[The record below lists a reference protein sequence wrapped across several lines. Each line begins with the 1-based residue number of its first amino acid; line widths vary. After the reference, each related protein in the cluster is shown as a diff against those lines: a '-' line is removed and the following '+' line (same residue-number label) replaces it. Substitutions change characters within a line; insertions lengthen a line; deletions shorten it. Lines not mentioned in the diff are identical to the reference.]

1 LAGRAGALSPA
12 LPDEPAVPVQSAP
25 LYVAARA
32 SEPDVADFASE
43 SVIIFDIEGA
53 VHYWNPASEALYG
66 WPALTMIGRG
76 IGHLSTRSE
85 NEREHWRMLLQE
97 GTWQGVVSRRTPS
110 GIHIA
115 VDIRQYVRFAQD
127 GTPRDVIE
135 YGRQS
140 LSEGAIE
147 GADWHIPDRL
157 MAASWEIDVSASAPL
172 IAAIAR
178 QRNEVGVD
186 NEAQLNARYTE
197 LVKAAR
203 IVNVNERTVRL
214 VGGNRGRDLMIG
226 QPVAGFWPLESRAT
240 LGELIVDAMTGEI
253 EDATYRQQ
261 MPSDGILRDPL
272 VTVWRTE
279 TPGRIYAAVNGTV
292 DDDRSYIY
300 LRASEA
306 RYRKLV
312 NHMPIA
318 LWQVDASHM
327 GRIYNDIR
335 AMGVTDF
342 AAYLDEHP
350 DLVELAATTV
360 RVTDINRAAIQM
372 FGGNSPLDLM
382 RPVGYLFTVNRAA
395 LRNVMIGRFNG
406 QEGHAE
412 VTKVQ
417 TFDGR
422 LLDVRMSVTYPKIL
436 AELDVTIFSFEDVTE
451 RLSMEAE
458 LRQLQADF
466 THAARISTLG
476 ELTTSIAHEINQP
489 LAAIVTNA
497 ETSLRWLSRDDPNV
511 EKVKALTARIAASGR
526 RASDIVQHIRGMASK
541 RQPER
546 SAIDLNEIVQESLIF
561 IRHEIESQSIAI
573 TTNLARALPHTMG
586 DRIQLQQVVVNL
598 LINSVQAVEAQAKG
612 KREICIGTQLTEDG
626 ALAFTLRDTGPGIR
640 PDDID
645 RIFEGFFTTKEAGM
659 GIGLAICQSIIA
671 EHGGSITASNHPDG
685 GAQFRFVIPVES
697 PDGSA

>member
-1 LAGRAGALSPA
+1 MNAG
-12 LPDEPAVPVQSAP
+12 P
-25 LYVAARA
+25 LQVTTQV
-32 SEPDVADFASE
+32 SEPDIADFASE
-43 SVIIFDIEGA
+43 SVVIFDIEGA

-66 WPALTMIGRG
+66 WPSLTMVGRG

-140 LSEGAIE
+140 LSDGAVP

-157 MAASWEIDVSASAPL
+157 MAASWEIDVSASEAL
-172 IAAIAR
+172 IAEIAR
-178 QRNEVGVD
+178 LRGEAD
-186 NEAQLNARYTE
+186 AEAQLNARHNE

-203 IVNVNERTVRL
+203 IINVNERTMRL

-240 LGELIVDAMTGEI
+240 LGELIVDAMTGKT
-253 EDATYRQQ
+253 EDATYRRQL
-261 MPSDGILRDPL
+261 PSDGILRDPL
-272 VTVWRTE
+272 VTVWRAE
-279 TPGRIYAAVNGTV
+279 TPGRIYAAVNGAV
-292 DDDRSYIY
+292 DDDRSYVY

-312 NHMPIA
+312 HHMPIA

-335 AMGVTDF
+335 ATGVTDF
-342 AAYLDEHP
+342 GAYLDEHP
-350 DLVELAATTV
+350 ELVELAATTV
-360 RVTDINRAAIQM
+360 QITDVNRAAVQLL
-372 FGGNSPLDLM
+372 GGSSALDLM
-382 RPVGYLFTVNRAA
+382 RPVGYLFTVNRSS

-406 QEGHAE
+406 QASHEE
-412 VTKVQ
+412 ITKIE

-422 LLDVRMSVTYPKIL
+422 VLDVRMSVTYPKVL
-436 AELDVTIFSFEDVTE
+436 AELDVTIFSFEDVTD
-451 RLSMEAE
+451 RMSMEAE
-458 LRQLQADF
+458 IRQLQADF

-546 SAIDLNEIVQESLIF
+546 VATDLNEIVQESLIF
-561 IRHEIESQSIAI
+561 IRHEIESQSIDI
-573 TTNLARALPHTMG
+573 TADLARALPNTMA

-598 LINSVQAVEAQAKG
+598 LINSVQAVEAQG
-612 KREICIGTQLTEDG
+612 TGTREIYIGTSLTESG
-626 ALAFTLRDTGPGIR
+626 ALAFTLRDTGPGIS
-640 PDDID
+640 PDDLD

-659 GIGLAICQSIIA
+659 GIGLAICQSIIS
-671 EHGGSITASNHPDG
+671 EHGGVIAASNHPDG
-685 GAQFRFVIPVES
+685 GAQFRFEIPVET
-697 PDGSA
+697 P

>member
-1 LAGRAGALSPA
+1 MNPA
-12 LPDEPAVPVQSAP
+12 PPGEPAPSVQKDP

-32 SEPDVADFASE
+32 SEPEIADFASE

-66 WPALTMIGRG
+66 WPALTIVGRG
-76 IGHLSTRSE
+76 IGHLTTRSE

-140 LSEGAIE
+140 LNEGAVA

-157 MAASWEIDVSASAPL
+157 MAASWEIDVSDAVPL
-172 IAAIAR
+172 IARIAQQRKLADAIDER
-178 QRNEVGVD
+178 D
-186 NEAQLNARYTE
+186 LNALYLQ

-203 IVNVNERTVRL
+203 IVNVNERTMRL

-226 QPVAGFWPLESRAT
+226 QSVSGFWPLESRVAV
-240 LGELIVDAMTGEI
+240 GGLIADAMTGEV
-253 EDATYRQQ
+253 DGATCRRQ

-272 VTVWRTE
+272 VTVWRAE
-279 TPGRIYAAVNGTV
+279 TPGRIYVAVNGTV
-292 DDDRSYIY
+292 DDDRSYVY

-312 NHMPIA
+312 HHMPVA

-327 GRIYNDIR
+327 GRIYADIR
-335 AMGVTDF
+335 AAGVTDF
-342 AAYLDEHP
+342 AAYLDAHP
-350 DLVELAATTV
+350 ELVDLAATTV
-360 RVTDINRAAIQM
+360 QVTDVNRAAVAM
-372 FGGNSPLDLM
+372 FGGGSALDLM
-382 RPVGYLFTVNRAA
+382 RPVGYLFTASRRS

-406 QEGHAE
+406 QAGHDE
-412 VTKVQ
+412 ITKVQ
-417 TFDGR
+417 TLDGR
-422 LLDVRMSVTYPKIL
+422 VLDVRMSVTYPKAL

-451 RLSMEAE
+451 RLSIEAE

-466 THAARISTLG
+466 THAARISMLG

-526 RASDIVQHIRGMASK
+526 RASDIVQHVRGMAAK
-541 RQPER
+541 RRPER
-546 SAIDLNEIVQESLIF
+546 SAIDLNEIVQESLTF
-561 IRHEIESQSIAI
+561 IRHEIESHSIGIA
-573 TTNLARALPHTMG
+573 TNLARGLPRTMG
-586 DRIQLQQVVVNL
+586 DRIQLQQVIVNL
-598 LINSVQAVEAQAKG
+598 LINSVQAVETQGRDGRA
-612 KREICIGTQLTEDG
+612 ICIGTHLTDRG
-626 ALAFTLRDTGPGIR
+626 ALAFTLRDTGPGIP

-659 GIGLAICQSIIA
+659 GIGLAICQSIIS
-671 EHGGSITASNHPDG
+671 EHGGSITAANHPDG
-685 GAQFRFVIPVES
+685 GAQFRFEIPVETV
-697 PDGSA
+697 

>member
-1 LAGRAGALSPA
+1 MTPERSDQPASPG
-12 LPDEPAVPVQSAP
+12 PKDAVHVVPRMP
-25 LYVAARA
+25 
-32 SEPDVADFASE
+32 EPDIAEFASE
-43 SVIIFDIEGA
+43 SVIIFDTEGA

-140 LSEGAIE
+140 LSDGAVP

-157 MAASWEIDVSASAPL
+157 MAASWEIDVSASDAL
-172 IAAIAR
+172 IATIAR
-178 QRNEVGVD
+178 LRDEAAA
-186 NEAQLNARYTE
+186 EAQLNARYKD

-203 IVNVNERTVRL
+203 IVNVNERTMRL

-226 QPVAGFWPLESRAT
+226 QPVSGFWPLESRAT
-240 LGELIVDAMTGEI
+240 LGELIVDAMTGKT
-253 EDATYRQQ
+253 EDATYRRQ

-272 VTVWRTE
+272 VTVWRAE
-279 TPGRIYAAVNGTV
+279 THGRIYAAVNGTV
-292 DDDRSYIY
+292 DDDRSYVY

-312 NHMPIA
+312 HHMPIA

-335 AMGVTDF
+335 ASGVTDF
-342 AAYLDEHP
+342 GAYLDEHP

-360 RVTDINRAAIQM
+360 QITDVNRAAVQLL
-372 FGGNSPLDLM
+372 GGASALDLM
-382 RPVGYLFTVNRAA
+382 RPVGYLFTVNRRS
-395 LRNVMIGRFNG
+395 LHNVMIGRFNG
-406 QEGHAE
+406 QANYEE
-412 VTKVQ
+412 ITKVE
-417 TFDGR
+417 TLDGR
-422 LLDVRMSVTYPKIL
+422 VLDVRMSVTYPKVL

-451 RLSMEAE
+451 RMSMEAE
-458 LRQLQADF
+458 IRQLQADF

-546 SAIDLNEIVQESLIF
+546 VATDLNEIVQESLIF
-561 IRHEIESQSIAI
+561 IRHEIESQSIGI
-573 TTNLARALPHTMG
+573 RTNLARGLPSTMA

-598 LINSVQAVEAQAKG
+598 LINSVQAVEAHSAG
-612 KREICIGTQLTEDG
+612 KREICIDTHRTENG
-626 ALAFTLRDTGPGIR
+626 ALAFTLRDTGPGIP

-671 EHGGSITASNHPDG
+671 EHGGSISASNHPGG
-685 GAQFRFVIPVES
+685 GAQFRFVIPVEA

>member
-1 LAGRAGALSPA
+1 MNPASPN
-12 LPDEPAVPVQSAP
+12 EPAPPAQSVP

-66 WPALTMIGRG
+66 WPAITMIGRG

-110 GIHIA
+110 GIHLA
-115 VDIRQYVRFAQD
+115 VEIRQYVRFAQD

-157 MAASWEIDVSASAPL
+157 MAASWEIDVSASETL
-172 IAAIAR
+172 IATIVRLRGESDA
-178 QRNEVGVD
+178 
-186 NEAQLNARYTE
+186 EAQLTARYRE
-197 LVKAAR
+197 LVEAAR
-203 IVNVNERTVRL
+203 IINVNERTMRL

-226 QPVAGFWPLESRAT
+226 QPVAGFWPLDSRAA
-240 LGELIVDAMTGEI
+240 LGGLIVDAMTGET
-253 EDATYRQQ
+253 EGATYRRQ

-272 VTVWRTE
+272 VTVWRAE
-279 TPGRIYAAVNGTV
+279 APGRVYAAVNGTV

-312 NHMPIA
+312 NHMPVA

-335 AMGVTDF
+335 ATGVTDF

-360 RVTDINRAAIQM
+360 RVTDVNRAAIQM
-372 FGGNSPLDLM
+372 FGGSSPLDLM

-422 LLDVRMSVTYPKIL
+422 VLDVRMSVTYPKIL

-511 EKVKALTARIAASGR
+511 EKVKTLTTRIAASGR

-546 SAIDLNEIVQESLIF
+546 LAIDLNEIVRESLVF
-561 IRHEIESQSIAI
+561 IRHEIESQSISI
-573 TTNLARALPHTMG
+573 TTNLARALPSTMG

-612 KREICIGTQLTEDG
+612 KREICIGTHFTEDG
-626 ALAFTLRDTGPGIR
+626 ALAFNLRDTGPGIP

-685 GAQFRFVIPVES
+685 GAQFRFVIPVEA

>member
-1 LAGRAGALSPA
+1 MGSA
-12 LPDEPAVPVQSAP
+12 LPGEPAAAVRKDP
-25 LYVAARA
+25 LQVATRA
-32 SEPDVADFASE
+32 SEPDIADFASE
-43 SVIIFDIEGA
+43 SVIIFDIDGA

-140 LSEGAIE
+140 LSDGAIE

-157 MAASWEIDVSASAPL
+157 MAASWEIDVSAAAPL
-172 IAAIAR
+172 IATI
-178 QRNEVGVD
+178 
-186 NEAQLNARYTE
+186 AQLRKEADADGGSRLYARYAE

-240 LGELIVDAMTGEI
+240 LGELIVDAMTGETA
-253 EDATYRQQ
+253 DATYRRQL
-261 MPSDGILRDPL
+261 PSDGILRDPL
-272 VTVWRTE
+272 VTVWRADE
-279 TPGRIYAAVNGTV
+279 RGRVYAAVNGTV

-312 NHMPIA
+312 HHMPVA

-335 AMGVTDF
+335 ATGVTDF

-360 RVTDINRAAIQM
+360 RVTDVNRAAIQM
-372 FGGNSPLDLM
+372 FGGGSALDLM
-382 RPVGYLFTVNRAA
+382 RPVGYLFTANRAS
-395 LRNVMIGRFNG
+395 LHNVMIGRFNG
-406 QEGHAE
+406 QAGHNE
-412 VTKVQ
+412 VTKVR

-451 RLSMEAE
+451 QLRIEAE

-466 THAARISTLG
+466 THAARVSTLG
-476 ELTTSIAHEINQP
+476 ELATSIAHEVNQP
-489 LAAIVTNA
+489 LAAILTNA
-497 ETSLRWLSRDDPNV
+497 ETSLRWLAREDPNV
-511 EKVKALTARIAASGR
+511 DKVTQLTTRIAASAR
-526 RASDIVQHIRGMASK
+526 RASDIVQRIRGMAVK

-546 SAIDLNEIVQESLIF
+546 IPLDLNEVVQEAVMF
-561 IRHEIESQSIAI
+561 IRHDIESRSIRI
-573 TTNLARALPHTMG
+573 DTNLAKGLPLAVG

-598 LINSVQAVEAQAKG
+598 LLNSIQAMDAQSEG
-612 KREICIGTQLTEDG
+612 NREIAIETRAADNG
-626 ALAFTLRDTGPGIR
+626 ALAFTLRDTGPGI
-640 PDDID
+640 PPGDLD
-645 RIFEGFFTTKEAGM
+645 RIFQGFFTTKESGM
-659 GIGLAICQSIIA
+659 GIGLAICQSIIC
-671 EHGGSITASNHPDG
+671 EHGGSISASNHPDG
-685 GAQFRFVIPVES
+685 GAQFRFVIP
-697 PDGSA
+697 GARAC

>member
-1 LAGRAGALSPA
+1 MSPGAS
-12 LPDEPAVPVQSAP
+12 DEPVPPAP
-25 LYVAARA
+25 NNGLHAAARS
-32 SEPDVADFASE
+32 SEPDIADFASE

-66 WPALTMIGRG
+66 WPSLTMIGRG

-115 VDIRQYVRFAQD
+115 VDIRQYVRFGND
-127 GTPRDVIE
+127 GKPRDVIE

-140 LSEGAIE
+140 LSDGAVP
-147 GADWHIPDRL
+147 GSDWHIPDRL
-157 MAASWEIDVSASAPL
+157 MAASWEIDVSASGTL
-172 IAAIAR
+172 IETIAR
-178 QRNEVGVD
+178 LRGEAD
-186 NEAQLNARYTE
+186 AEAQLDARYNE
-197 LVKAAR
+197 LVRAAR
-203 IVNVNERTVRL
+203 IVNVNERTMRL

-240 LGELIVDAMTGEI
+240 LGELIADAMTGKTD
-253 EDATYRQQ
+253 DATYRRQ
-261 MPSDGILRDPL
+261 MASDGILRDPL
-272 VTVWRTE
+272 VTVWRGE
-279 TPGRIYAAVNGTV
+279 TPGRIYAAVNGAV
-292 DDDRSYIY
+292 DDDRSYVY

-312 NHMPIA
+312 HHMPVA

-335 AMGVTDF
+335 ASGVTDF
-342 AAYLDEHP
+342 GAYLEDHP

-360 RVTDINRAAIQM
+360 QITDVNRAAIQM
-372 FGGNSPLDLM
+372 LGGTSALDLM
-382 RPVGYLFTVNRAA
+382 RPVGYLFTVSRAS
-395 LRNVMIGRFNG
+395 LRNVMVGRFNG
-406 QEGHAE
+406 QASHEE
-412 VTKVQ
+412 VTKVE

-422 LLDVRMSVTYPKIL
+422 VLDVRMSVTYPKVL

-451 RLSMEAE
+451 RLSMEAQ

-511 EKVKALTARIAASGR
+511 EKVKELTARIAASGR
-526 RASDIVQHIRGMASK
+526 RASDIVHHIRGMASK

-546 SAIDLNEIVQESLIF
+546 LQVDLNEIVQESLVF
-561 IRHEIESQSIAI
+561 IRHEIESRSIGIAMK
-573 TTNLARALPHTMG
+573 LAPGLPGTMG

-598 LINSVQAVEAQAKG
+598 LINSVQAVEAQG
-612 KREICIGTQLTEDG
+612 TGRREICIETQLTDG
-626 ALAFTLRDTGPGIR
+626 GTLSFDLRDTGPGILA
-640 PDDID
+640 DDLA

-659 GIGLAICQSIIA
+659 GIGLAICRSIIA
-671 EHGGSITASNHPDG
+671 EHGGSITASNNPQG
-685 GAQFRFVIPVES
+685 GAQFHFEIPVE
-697 PDGSA
+697 AM

>member
-1 LAGRAGALSPA
+1 MARRAGPLKPASPNG
-12 LPDEPAVPVQSAP
+12 PAPPVQSGS
-25 LYVAARA
+25 LYVTARA

-43 SVIIFDIEGA
+43 SVIIFDVEGA

-157 MAASWEIDVSASAPL
+157 MAASWEIDVSASEAL
-172 IAAIAR
+172 IATIAR
-178 QRNEVGVD
+178 LRGEAD
-186 NEAQLNARYTE
+186 TEAQLNARYKE

-203 IVNVNERTVRL
+203 IINVNERTMRL

-226 QPVAGFWPLESRAT
+226 QPVAGFWPFESRAT
-240 LGELIVDAMTGEI
+240 LGELIVDAMTGKT
-253 EDATYRQQ
+253 EDATYRRQ

-272 VTVWRTE
+272 VTVWRAE

-335 AMGVTDF
+335 ATGVTDF

-372 FGGNSPLDLM
+372 FGGSSPLDLM
-382 RPVGYLFTVNRAA
+382 QPVGYLFTVNRAA

-406 QEGHAE
+406 QESHAE
-412 VTKVQ
+412 VTKVE

-511 EKVKALTARIAASGR
+511 EKVKALTGRIAASGR
-526 RASDIVQHIRGMASK
+526 RASEIVQHIRGMASK

-546 SAIDLNEIVQESLIF
+546 LAIDLNEIVRESLVF

-573 TTNLARALPHTMG
+573 TTNLARGLPSTMG

-612 KREICIGTQLTEDG
+612 KREICIGTQLTEDD
-626 ALAFTLRDTGPGIR
+626 ALAFTLRDTGPGIP

-685 GAQFRFVIPVES
+685 GAQFRFVIPVEA
-697 PDGSA
+697 PEGSA